1 MAEAQSPPGRPA
13 AVLAIITIAWVAV
26 AAVATH
32 IVSTQYDFV
41 RDYISD
47 YAVGP
52 YGWIYSSAFIAAF
65 VGCVALAVAL
75 WQAVPTPALSR
86 IGAILL
92 VIVGVGYA
100 IDFFYPTDILA
111 PGEPPQTMTGKIHL
125 AAAFLSWVLFVIA
138 APMIS
143 ARLRRDPRFSPWR
156 GALTLFGWLALPLL
170 LILVAIVVAMTPV
183 GGLAEK
189 VFILDR
195 NVWSLILALAI
206 LRLPSAAARLNGA
219 SR

>member
-1 MAEAQSPPGRPA
+1 VAEAQSPRGTLA
-13 AVLAIITIAWVAV
+13 ATVAVIAIAYFAV

-52 YGWIYSSAFIAAF
+52 YGWIYASAFLASFI
-65 VGCVALAVAL
+65 GCIALAVTL
-75 WQAVPTPALSR
+75 WQAVPPPALSR
-86 IGAILL
+86 VGAALI
-92 VIVGVGYA
+92 VIVGLAYA
-100 IDFFYPTDILA
+100 VDFFYPTDILA

-125 AAAFLSWVLFVIA
+125 AAAFLSWLLFVIA
-138 APMIS
+138 APLIS
-143 ARLRRDPRFSPWR
+143 ARLRHDSYFARWR
-156 GALTLFGWLALPLL
+156 AALLFFGWLALPLL
-170 LILVAIVVAMTPV
+170 LILVAIVVARTPV

-189 VFILDR
+189 AFILDR

-206 LRLPSAAARLNGA
+206 LRAPPAAATGGA
-219 SR
+219 LR